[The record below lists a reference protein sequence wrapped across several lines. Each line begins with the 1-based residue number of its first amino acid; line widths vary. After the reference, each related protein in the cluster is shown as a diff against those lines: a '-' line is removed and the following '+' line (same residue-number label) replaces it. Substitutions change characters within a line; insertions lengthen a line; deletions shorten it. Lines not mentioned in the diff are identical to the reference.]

1 MATFKTCVKSRRK
14 DGFYVVY
21 IRITH
26 QKKIAYMPTGKMVSD
41 KGLSKGEV
49 IDPYVLQY
57 CSNKIVDYVNRLNKL
72 DIDQWDVQEIANFLK
87 SENDDICFSDY
98 ARKYIDHMM
107 AKGQIRNARNYELAL
122 GHMERFA
129 GTNKIK
135 FSHMTSVFVNK
146 WILSMEHTK
155 RAKEMY
161 PICMRQIFKSAML
174 EMNDYDTGIINIK
187 TNPWVKVQIPQADR
201 PRKLAISPEECR
213 RFFSYPLPESKMK
226 HPLPELGRDVAV
238 MVLCL
243 AGINTIDLYEMKKED
258 YHGGILHYQRAKTK
272 NSRSDGAYIEMRV
285 PPILLP
291 LFERYANTNS
301 FDGHLFNFYQ
311 RHSSSDSFSANVNI
325 GIRKI
330 CQAMGLE
337 KEQYYCV
344 YTFRHTWGTVAQNDC
359 QATIS
364 EVAFAMNHSA
374 GHKVTRGYLKLDF
387 SPAWELNE
395 KVIDFI
401 FFSDKPSK
409 EDSNDEN
416 TQFRLSYRFLARGT
430 AYLQGKT
437 IAEIQDTGFNNA
449 EEVIKRLIDRLPD
462 DIPNRSIVMFK
473 IENVDK
479 GQFIVVQKMKGR
491 GF

>member
-1 MATFKTCVKSRRK
+1 
-14 DGFYVVY
+14 
-21 IRITH
+21 
-26 QKKIAYMPTGKMVSD
+26 
-41 KGLSKGEV
+41 
-49 IDPYVLQY
+49 
-57 CSNKIVDYVNRLNKL
+57 
-72 DIDQWDVQEIANFLK
+72 
-87 SENDDICFSDY
+87 
-98 ARKYIDHMM
+98 
-107 AKGQIRNARNYELAL
+107 
-122 GHMERFA
+122 
-129 GTNKIK
+129 
-135 FSHMTSVFVNK
+135 
-146 WILSMEHTK
+146 
-155 RAKEMY
+155 
-161 PICMRQIFKSAML
+161 
-174 EMNDYDTGIINIK
+174 
-187 TNPWVKVQIPQADR
+187 
-201 PRKLAISPEECR
+201 
-213 RFFSYPLPESKMK
+213 
-226 HPLPELGRDVAV
+226 
-238 MVLCL
+238 
-243 AGINTIDLYEMKKED
+243 
-258 YHGGILHYQRAKTK
+258 
-272 NSRSDGAYIEMRV
+272 
-285 PPILLP
+285 
-291 LFERYANTNS
+291 
-301 FDGHLFNFYQ
+301 
-311 RHSSSDSFSANVNI
+311 
-325 GIRKI
+325 
-330 CQAMGLE
+330 MGLE

-430 AYLQGKT
+430 AYLQGKN